1 MTSRVFISYAK
12 EDKESA
18 VKLYWDLRYAG
29 VKPWIDSV
37 DLIAGQHWES
47 TIRKEIR
54 DSDYFLALVSSR
66 SVKKKGFVQKEIRHA
81 LEIAKEYPENE
92 IYILVLRLDDCEP
105 SFEDLRRLH
114 WTDLFTSYED
124 ALVELLRAFKYASE
138 EKPAL
143 VSVDT
148 EKRDGKIVR
157 MNDKGFGFIGYSY
170 IKPDIFFHSNEL
182 QNISYDELREGDVV
196 LFSIAKGPKGQ
207 VAVDVER
214 V

>member
-12 EDKESA
+12 EDKRSA
-18 VKLYWDLRYAG
+18 DRLYRELRQAG

-37 DLIAGQHWES
+37 DLIVGQYWES
-47 TIRKEIR
+47 TIRKAIQ

-66 SVKKKGFVQKEIRHA
+66 SVKKRGFVQKEIRLA

-92 IYILVLRLDDCEP
+92 IYILVVRLDDCEP

-114 WTDLFTSYED
+114 RTDLFTSYED
-124 ALVELLRAFKYASE
+124 ALVELLRVFKYASE

-143 VSVDT
+143 VSVDA
-148 EKRDGKIVR
+148 EKRDGKIAR
-157 MNDKGFGFIGYSY
+157 LLDRGFGFIEYSH
-170 IKPDIFFHSNEL
+170 IKPDIFFHVNEL
-182 QNISYDELREGDVV
+182 QGIMYNDLREGDIV
-196 LFSIAKGPKGQ
+196 LFSIAEGPKGR

-214 V
+214 A